1 MRRSLFCVLA
11 ALSLAAPALADP
23 PPGTVMKVTP
33 PQVSADIA
41 KRCLMRYEIE
51 VAQVGHLKVAL
62 TLTPGQVPVF
72 ETWRNV
78 HLEVVHNL
86 PCPAP
91 AMGLDVPAPQRMLNQ
106 ISALN
111 ASLDALRKEQP
122 ATEAL
127 YRALSPAQQAVFD
140 GPKQGVPPPKAPPPP
155 PAKP

>member
-1 MRRSLFCVLA
+1 MRRSLFFVLA

-23 PPGTVMKVTP
+23 PAGTVMKVTP
-33 PQVSADIA
+33 PNADIA
-41 KRCLMRYEIE
+41 KRCLVRYEIE
-51 VAQVGHLKVAL
+51 VAQVGHLKAAL
-62 TLTPGQVPVF
+62 TLTPAQAPLF
-72 ETWRNV
+72 ETWRGV

-111 ASLDALRKEQP
+111 ASLEALRKEQP
-122 ATEAL
+122 ATDAL
-127 YRALSPAQQAVFD
+127 YKALTPAQRAVFD
-140 GPKQGVPPPKAPPPP
+140 GPKEGVPPPKAPPPP

>member
-23 PPGTVMKVTP
+23 PAGTVMKVTP
-33 PQVSADIA
+33 PQANADIA

-51 VAQVGHLKVAL
+51 VAQVGHLKGAL
-62 TLTPGQVPVF
+62 TLTPAQAPLF
-72 ETWRNV
+72 EAWRDV

-111 ASLDALRKEQP
+111 ASLEALRKEQP
-122 ATEAL
+122 ATDAL
-127 YRALSPAQQAVFD
+127 YKGLSPAQRAVFD
-140 GPKQGVPPPKAPPPP
+140 GPKDGVPPPKAPPPP